1 MILHKFR
8 PDITLIK
15 NYIPFLYKVPGQSP
29 AFLSYDYFVRSNEI
43 VRTKWLIYQV
53 IGHLVLMI

>member
-15 NYIPFLYKVPGQSP
+15 NYIPFLYKVPGH
-29 AFLSYDYFVRSNEI
+29 LSYDYFVRSNEI